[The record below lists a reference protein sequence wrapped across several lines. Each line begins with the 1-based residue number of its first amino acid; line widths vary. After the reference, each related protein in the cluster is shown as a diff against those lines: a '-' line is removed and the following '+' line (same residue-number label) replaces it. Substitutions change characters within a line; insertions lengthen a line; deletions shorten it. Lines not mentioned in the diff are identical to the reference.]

1 MHNCSL
7 TVITRLVDFSG
18 SKDVPMMRSSP
29 KRRRGHDGN
38 VLSSNE
44 SSLAPGCSQNF
55 NRESSREN
63 LFLTLSTSPIN
74 SDVEATPVSKNTMK
88 ATLGA
93 SKSNATKADTQTL
106 QVIPSSRS
114 LESMDRSSS
123 TPTPPLPKGSAESD
137 MITDEHLLNRHLRC
151 QSFTPLP
158 HISQYTESRE
168 GNTSPPGLT
177 QNPSFST
184 LGAQLSWD
192 ITGDA
197 PSLGVADSWDDDRQ
211 PSKTD
216 NRRPGSAG
224 SAVSPAPFAVWKE
237 GEMIPSSHYQLS
249 GGDGK
254 NYDNIRLSALS
265 PHSDVDME
273 DINTPLPLFFDHQG
287 RENGHH
293 QGVSSISSRKDN
305 QGPPVSNR
313 MGQPQFGDPE
323 HIHQLFVTNGGRGS
337 DTKKSQKAPM
347 IWNHPGHLK
356 SLLGSHQMRFPPTP
370 VFTSS
375 EQDSFG
381 RSPLSGER
389 RDGPP
394 EFFPYN
400 GHVGL
405 NSGGPNDR
413 IRNLRG
419 YV

>member
-1 MHNCSL
+1 
-7 TVITRLVDFSG
+7 
-18 SKDVPMMRSSP
+18 
-29 KRRRGHDGN
+29 
-38 VLSSNE
+38 
-44 SSLAPGCSQNF
+44 
-55 NRESSREN
+55 
-63 LFLTLSTSPIN
+63 
-74 SDVEATPVSKNTMK
+74 
-88 ATLGA
+88 
-93 SKSNATKADTQTL
+93 
-106 QVIPSSRS
+106 
-114 LESMDRSSS
+114 MDRSSS

-158 HISQYTESRE
+158 HIAQYTESRE
-168 GNTSPPGLT
+168 GNASPPGLT

-197 PSLGVADSWDDDRQ
+197 PSLGVADSWDDDRH

-216 NRRPGSAG
+216 NRRPESAG

-254 NYDNIRLSALS
+254 NYDNIRLSAFS

-273 DINTPLPLFFDHQG
+273 DSTTPLPLFFDHHE

-293 QGVSSISSRKDN
+293 PISSRKDN
-305 QGPPVSNR
+305 QGPPVSIR

-323 HIHQLFVTNGGRGS
+323 HINQLFITNGCRGG

-347 IWNHPGHLK
+347 IWNHPGGHPK
-356 SLLGSHQMRFPPTP
+356 NLLGSHQMRFPPTP
-370 VFTSS
+370 LYTSS

-381 RSPLSGER
+381 RSPLSGGR
-389 RDGPP
+389 RDGPH
-394 EFFPYN
+394 EFFSYN
-400 GHVGL
+400 AHVGL
-405 NSGGPNDR
+405 HNGGPNDR

-419 YV
+419 